1 MKKYYIILA
10 VLGLF
15 IGYFSKM
22 NFWFEDAR
30 EVFFPISKAQLKAK
44 KNAVAVT
51 WKSASED
58 ASPADS
64 TPSPSTSLPQ
74 PVDLEKLSQYELFHQ
89 LYNARILQEATN
101 HEFYFEKIKARLTS
115 KYPIAVKTE
124 HKSNYEKEVAD
135 RLGLLRAMS
144 HFWPSPKEVHY
155 DHKTIK
161 QFFYEVANNK
171 DENLMVRRQAYRNWL
186 SFGNS
191 VSRNDK
197 GRFIASND
205 DRLLHL
211 VSLSDENLIETLTES
226 AE

>member
-30 EVFFPISKAQLKAK
+30 EVFFPISKAQLKTK
-44 KNAVAVT
+44 KIAVAVT
-51 WKSASED
+51 GKSPSED

-64 TPSPSTSLPQ
+64 TPTPTASLPS

-89 LYNARILQEATN
+89 LYNARVLQQTSN
-101 HEFYFEKIKARLTS
+101 HEIYFEKIKARLTS
-115 KYPIAVKTE
+115 KYPVAVATE
-124 HKSNYEKEVAD
+124 HKSIYEKEVAD
-135 RLGLLRAMS
+135 RLGLLRAML
-144 HFWPSPKEVHY
+144 HFWSSPKEVRY
-155 DHKTIK
+155 DHKSIK

-171 DENLMVRRQAYRNWL
+171 DENLMIRRQAYKNWL

-191 VSRNDK
+191 VSRTDK
-197 GRFIASND
+197 GRFLASND